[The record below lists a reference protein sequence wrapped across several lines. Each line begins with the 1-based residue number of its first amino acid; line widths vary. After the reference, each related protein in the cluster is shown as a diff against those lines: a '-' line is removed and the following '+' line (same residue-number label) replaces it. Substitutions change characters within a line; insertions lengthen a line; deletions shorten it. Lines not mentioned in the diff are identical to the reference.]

1 MIYRSPLLVLLFFA
15 VDVTQAGAG
24 QLEIMVNRGALP
36 NTVKMLR
43 EGVYLVSFV
52 PQDTQPHIV
61 DVKFNGQLLPREFN
75 YTLSSTANTWEELL
89 PGEFSCSH
97 VKSADAM

>member
-1 MIYRSPLLVLLFFA
+1 MFA
-15 VDVTQAGAG
+15 VDVTQGGEG

-61 DVKFNGQLLPREFN
+61 DVKFNGQLLPREFS
-75 YTLSSTANTWEELL
+75 YYHVSSAAPT
-89 PGEFSCSH
+89 
-97 VKSADAM
+97 